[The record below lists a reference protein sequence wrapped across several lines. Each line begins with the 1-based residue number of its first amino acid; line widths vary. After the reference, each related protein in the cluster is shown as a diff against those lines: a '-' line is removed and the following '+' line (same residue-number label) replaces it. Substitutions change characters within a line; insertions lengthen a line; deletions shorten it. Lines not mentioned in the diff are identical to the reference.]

1 MKLVRTVYMPEVTFS
16 EWVIRKGFQL
26 DELARDIDYA
36 NLIGGIF
43 TAHTRAA
50 KGRMKDPLSRVSE
63 TQRLKSEYDQELA
76 TGKMKK
82 IPQSVLLDWNR
93 ESDRAYVRMKIKR
106 AKTTDEEV
114 AWRRFYDSQFCN
126 SI

>member
-1 MKLVRTVYMPEVTFS
+1 MELVRTVYIPEVSFL
-16 EWVIRKGFQL
+16 EWAISKGFQP

-50 KGRMKDPLSRVSE
+50 KGRLKDPLSRVSE
-63 TQRLKSEYDQELA
+63 TQRLKAKYDQELA
-76 TGKMKK
+76 TGKIKK
-82 IPQSVLLDWNR
+82 ITQSVPLDWNR

-106 AKTTDEEV
+106 AKTTSEK
-114 AWRRFYDSQFCN
+114 AIWRHFYNNQFCN
-126 SI
+126 ST

>member
-1 MKLVRTVYMPEVTFS
+1 MKLARTVCMPEVTFL
-16 EWVIRKGFQL
+16 EWAISKGFQP

-43 TAHTRAA
+43 TAHTRAT
-50 KGRMKDPLSRVSE
+50 KGRLKDPLSRVSK
-63 TQRLKSEYDQELA
+63 TQRLKAEYDQELA
-76 TGKMKK
+76 TRKIKK
-82 IPQSVLLDWNR
+82 ITQFVPLDWNR

-106 AKTTDEEV
+106 AKTTSEEAV
-114 AWRRFYDSQFCN
+114 WRHFYDNQFCN